1 MEAADRRLRDGRR
14 AHRAHG
20 HRGHAGREL
29 QRRAGRRHP
38 AGRGRA
44 AHTPAGEAA
53 LSRDGS
59 GGRALRAAL
68 PAAGRGRSR
77 DHPGDLRARLPRSPS
92 DETAAAV
99 LRRALGAGDLMER
112 LPVLP
117 LGQLVVYPHVVL
129 PLALTDPKA
138 VQLIDEIIQGEKRL
152 LLGVVRSMG
161 GMEPPEGAVMNTL
174 PHQLYD
180 VGTLGTIVRM
190 LKLGDGSVRVMV
202 QGLEGARL
210 NNIAQGEK
218 WLMADSEPLQENT
231 LEDARTEALK
241 RTTIAQFSRVI
252 DIAPYLGAE
261 LHEAL
266 AGITED
272 GKLADFIAANLDL
285 ALPAKAEL
293 LAIDD
298 VTHRLERLGEF
309 LVQEL
314 QVLEVGTQ
322 IQEKVK
328 SRLDQNQREYVLR
341 EQLQVIRQELGEGE
355 GDDELEELAK
365 RLDEAQLSAEAKKV
379 ADRELKRLRQMS
391 PQSAEYQVART
402 YLDVFATLP
411 WGRVTQDQLD
421 LKAAREILD
430 RDHYDLKTVKERIL
444 EYLAVRTLNPN
455 ARGSILCFVGPPG
468 VGKTSL
474 GQSIAESLGRK
485 FTRVSLGGVR
495 DEAEIKGHRRT
506 YVGAIPGRI
515 IHALQRCETRTP
527 VLMLEVLDPAQNS
540 TFVDHYLEVP
550 FDLSG
555 VMFIATAN
563 STLPIPDPL
572 LDRME
577 QLTLVGYTP
586 SEKLQIAKRYLLPR
600 QLKET
605 GLGKAEE
612 SERAHVGDGA
622 LERLIGEYT
631 REAGVRQLE
640 REIQGVLRKAALEVV
655 EGGAKMVRVSSKNLE
670 KYAGQPKVQSEVAGR
685 APEIGVATGLAWT
698 PVGGDIMFIEAIRMP
713 GKGQITLTGQLG
725 DVMKESAQAAWSLLR
740 ARASALGIPLDAFT
754 QSDVHLHV
762 PAGGVP
768 KDGPSAGITIAA
780 ALASLLCR
788 RPARHDVAMTGEL
801 TLRGRVLPIGGLK
814 EKLTAA
820 ARAGVTSVL
829 VPARNKSDLI
839 DLPEEVRKLL
849 DIKLVE
855 TIDDVLD
862 LALLDA
868 PPADDR
874 RGDRRSGGI
883 RVVTPPSGPPAPPAP
898 PPPGE
903 ARR

>member
-1 MEAADRRLRDGRR
+1 
-14 AHRAHG
+14 
-20 HRGHAGREL
+20 
-29 QRRAGRRHP
+29 
-38 AGRGRA
+38 
-44 AHTPAGEAA
+44 
-53 LSRDGS
+53 
-59 GGRALRAAL
+59 
-68 PAAGRGRSR
+68 
-77 DHPGDLRARLPRSPS
+77 
-92 DETAAAV
+92 
-99 LRRALGAGDLMER
+99 MER

-152 LLGVVRSMG
+152 LLGVVKSMG

-202 QGLEGARL
+202 QGLDRARL
-210 NNIAQGEK
+210 KDVAQGEK
-218 WLMADSEPLQENT
+218 WLMAECEPLQENL

-241 RTTIAQFSRVI
+241 RTVIAQFSRVI

-261 LHEAL
+261 LHEVL
-266 AGITED
+266 AGIAEA

-298 VTHRLERLGEF
+298 VTRRLERLGEF

-328 SRLDQNQREYVLR
+328 TRLDQNQREYVLR

-365 RLDEAQLSAEAKKV
+365 RLEEAQLSAEAKKV
-379 ADRELKRLRQMS
+379 SDRELKRLRQMS

-402 YLDVFATLP
+402 YLDVFAALP
-411 WGRVTQDQLD
+411 WSRVTQDRLD

-430 RDHYDLKTVKERIL
+430 RDHYDLKTIKERIL
-444 EYLAVRTLNPN
+444 EYLAVRTLNP
-455 ARGSILCFVGPPG
+455 AAKGSILCFVGPPG

-474 GQSIAESLGRK
+474 GQSIAEALGRK

-495 DEAEIKGHRRT
+495 DEAEIRGHRRT

-515 IHALQRCETRTP
+515 IHALQRCETRSP
-527 VLMLEVLDPAQNS
+527 VLMLDEVDKMGADVRGDPTAALLEVLDPAQNS

-550 FDLSG
+550 FDLSA

-563 STLPIPDPL
+563 STMPIPDPL

-586 SEKLQIAKRYLLPR
+586 AEKLQIAKRYLMPR

-605 GLGKAEE
+605 GLGKGGGGGGANG
-612 SERAHVGDGA
+612 ERAHVADGA

-655 EGGAKMVRVSSKNLE
+655 EGGAKSVRVTTKNLE

-740 ARASALGIPLDAFT
+740 ARANTLGIPLDAFT

-829 VPARNKSDLI
+829 VPERNKNDLI
-839 DLPEEVRKLL
+839 DLPEEVQKLL

-855 TIDDVLD
+855 TIDDVLE

-868 PPADDR
+868 PAEER
-874 RGDRRSGGI
+874 RGERLSGGI
-883 RVVTPPSGPPAPPAP
+883 RVVTTPPASPTPT
-898 PPPGE
+898 PPPGQ

>member
-1 MEAADRRLRDGRR
+1 
-14 AHRAHG
+14 
-20 HRGHAGREL
+20 
-29 QRRAGRRHP
+29 
-38 AGRGRA
+38 
-44 AHTPAGEAA
+44 
-53 LSRDGS
+53 
-59 GGRALRAAL
+59 
-68 PAAGRGRSR
+68 
-77 DHPGDLRARLPRSPS
+77 
-92 DETAAAV
+92 V
-99 LRRALGAGDLMER
+99 ER

-152 LLGVVRSMG
+152 LLGVVKPVA
-161 GMEPPEGAVMNTL
+161 GMEPPEGAVMATL
-174 PHQLYD
+174 PDQLYD
-180 VGTLGTIVRM
+180 VGTLGAVVRM

-202 QGLEGARL
+202 QGLERARL
-210 NNIAQGEK
+210 QGVAQGERY
-218 WLMADSEPLQENT
+218 LMAAYEPLAENL

-241 RTTIAQFSRVI
+241 RTVIAQFSRVI

-261 LHEAL
+261 LHEVL
-266 AGITED
+266 AGITEA

-293 LAIDD
+293 LAVDD
-298 VTHRLERLGEF
+298 VTRRLERLAEF
-309 LVQEL
+309 LAQEL
-314 QVLEVGTQ
+314 EVLEVGTQ

-328 SRLDQNQREYVLR
+328 TRLDQNQREYVLR
-341 EQLQVIRQELGEGE
+341 EQLQVIRQELGEDT
-355 GDDELEELAK
+355 GDDELDELAR
-365 RLDEAQLSAEAKKV
+365 RLEQAELSPEATKV

-391 PQSAEYQVART
+391 PQSAEYQVSRT

-411 WGRVTQDQLD
+411 WTKVSQDRLD

-444 EYLAVRTLNPN
+444 EYLAVRTLNPD
-455 ARGSILCFVGPPG
+455 AKGSILCFVGPPG

-474 GQSIAESLGRK
+474 GQSIAEALGRK

-495 DEAEIKGHRRT
+495 DEAEVRGHRRT

-515 IHALQRCETRTP
+515 LHALQRCETRNP
-527 VLMLEVLDPAQNS
+527 VLMLDEVDKMGADVRGDPTAALLEVLDPAQNS

-563 STLPIPDPL
+563 SLAPIPDPL

-577 QLTLVGYTP
+577 VLTLIGYTP
-586 SEKLQIAKRYLLPR
+586 AEKLQIARRYLLPR

-605 GLGKAEE
+605 GLG
-612 SERAHVGDGA
+612 ERASVADGA
-622 LERLIGEYT
+622 LERLIAEFT

-655 EGGAKMVRVSSKNLE
+655 EGKTTGVKISAKNLE
-670 KYAGQPKVQSEVAGR
+670 KYAGQPRVQSEVAGR
-685 APEIGVATGLAWT
+685 APEVGVATGLAWT
-698 PVGGDIMFIEAIRMP
+698 PVGGDIMFIEAIRMA

-740 ARASALGIPLDAFT
+740 ARAGALGIPLESFT
-754 QSDVHLHV
+754 QTDVHLHV
-762 PAGGVP
+762 PAGAVP
-768 KDGPSAGITIAA
+768 KDGPSAGITIAT
-780 ALASLLCR
+780 ALASLLCN
-788 RPARHDVAMTGEL
+788 RPSRHDLAMTGEL

-820 ARAGVTSVL
+820 ARAGVTTVL
-829 VPARNKSDLI
+829 VPARNKSDLV
-839 DLPEEVRKLL
+839 DLPDEVLRLL
-849 DIKLVE
+849 DIKQVE
-855 TIDDVLD
+855 TIDEVLE
-862 LALLDA
+862 LALLA
-868 PPADDR
+868 PDERTRP
-874 RGDRRSGGI
+874 SGGV
-883 RVVTPPSGPPAPPAP
+883 RVVAERTPPG
-898 PPPGE
+898 
-903 ARR
+903 ARP

>member
-1 MEAADRRLRDGRR
+1 
-14 AHRAHG
+14 
-20 HRGHAGREL
+20 
-29 QRRAGRRHP
+29 
-38 AGRGRA
+38 
-44 AHTPAGEAA
+44 
-53 LSRDGS
+53 
-59 GGRALRAAL
+59 
-68 PAAGRGRSR
+68 
-77 DHPGDLRARLPRSPS
+77 
-92 DETAAAV
+92 
-99 LRRALGAGDLMER
+99 
-112 LPVLP
+112 
-117 LGQLVVYPHVVL
+117 
-129 PLALTDPKA
+129 
-138 VQLIDEIIQGEKRL
+138 
-152 LLGVVRSMG
+152 
-161 GMEPPEGAVMNTL
+161 MNTL

-202 QGLEGARL
+202 QGLERARL
-210 NNIAQGEK
+210 TEISQGEK
-218 WLMADSEPLQENT
+218 WLMANCEPLQENL

-241 RTTIAQFSRVI
+241 RTVIAQFSRVI
-252 DIAPYLGAE
+252 DIAPYLGNE
-261 LHEAL
+261 LHEVL
-266 AGITED
+266 AGISEA

-328 SRLDQNQREYVLR
+328 NRLDQNQREYVLR

-355 GDDELEELAK
+355 GDDELEELSK
-365 RLDEAQLSAEAKKV
+365 RLDEAELSAEAKKV
-379 ADRELKRLRQMS
+379 AERELKRLRQMS

-402 YLDVFATLP
+402 YLDVFAALP
-411 WGRVTQDQLD
+411 WAKVTADRLD
-421 LKAAREILD
+421 LKTAREILD
-430 RDHYDLKTVKERIL
+430 RDHYDLKTIKERIL
-444 EYLAVRTLNPN
+444 EYLAVRTLNPD

-474 GQSIAESLGRK
+474 GQSIAEALGRK

-495 DEAEIKGHRRT
+495 DEAEVRGHRRT

-515 IHALQRCETRTP
+515 IHALQRCESRTP
-527 VLMLEVLDPAQNS
+527 VLMLDEVDKMGADVRGDPTSALLEVLDPAQNS

-563 STLPIPDPL
+563 STMPIPDPL

-605 GLGKAEE
+605 GLGKADATD
-612 SERAHVGDGA
+612 RAHIADGA
-622 LERLIGEYT
+622 LDRLIAEYT

-655 EGGAKMVRVSSKNLE
+655 EGKSTTVKIGTKNLE

-740 ARASALGIPLDAFT
+740 ARAGALGIPLDAFT

-788 RPARHDVAMTGEL
+788 RPSRHDVAMTGEL

-829 VPARNKSDLI
+829 VPERNKNDLI
-839 DLPEEVRKLL
+839 DLPDEVRKLL
-849 DIKLVE
+849 DIRLVE
-855 TIDDVLD
+855 TIDDVLA
-862 LALLDA
+862 LALLDVPVA
-868 PPADDR
+868 EER
-874 RGDRRSGGI
+874 SERRSGGI
-883 RVVTPPSGPPAPPAP
+883 RVVGQLPPAPASS
-898 PPPGE
+898 PPPGPPSSPPG
-903 ARR
+903 AVRR

>member
-1 MEAADRRLRDGRR
+1 
-14 AHRAHG
+14 
-20 HRGHAGREL
+20 
-29 QRRAGRRHP
+29 
-38 AGRGRA
+38 
-44 AHTPAGEAA
+44 
-53 LSRDGS
+53 
-59 GGRALRAAL
+59 
-68 PAAGRGRSR
+68 
-77 DHPGDLRARLPRSPS
+77 
-92 DETAAAV
+92 
-99 LRRALGAGDLMER
+99 MER

-202 QGLEGARL
+202 QGLERARL
-210 NNIAQGEK
+210 KDIAQGEK
-218 WLMADSEPLQENT
+218 WLMAEPEPLQENL
-231 LEDARTEALK
+231 LEDSRTEALK
-241 RTTIAQFSRVI
+241 RTVIAQFSRVI

-261 LHEAL
+261 LHEVL
-266 AGITED
+266 AGISEA

-309 LVQEL
+309 MMQEL

-328 SRLDQNQREYVLR
+328 TRLDQNQREYVLR

-355 GDDELEELAK
+355 GDDELEELGK
-365 RLDEAQLSAEAKKV
+365 RLEEAQLSPEAKKV
-379 ADRELKRLRQMS
+379 AERELKRLRQMS

-402 YLDVFATLP
+402 YLDVFAALP
-411 WGRVTQDQLD
+411 WSRVTQDRLD

-444 EYLAVRTLNPN
+444 EYLAVRTLNPD
-455 ARGSILCFVGPPG
+455 AKGSILCFVGPPG

-474 GQSIAESLGRK
+474 GQSIAEALGRK

-495 DEAEIKGHRRT
+495 DEAEVRGHRRT

-527 VLMLEVLDPAQNS
+527 VLMLDEVDKMGADVRGDPTAALLEVLDPAQNS

-563 STLPIPDPL
+563 STMPIPDPL

-586 SEKLQIAKRYLLPR
+586 HEKLQIARRYLLPR

-605 GLGKAEE
+605 GLGAGEKEKP
-612 SERAHVGDGA
+612 ERAHLADGA

-655 EGGAKMVRVSSKNLE
+655 EGKSTAVKITVKNLE

-740 ARASALGIPLDAFT
+740 ARASALGIPPDAFT

-768 KDGPSAGITIAA
+768 KDGPSAGITIAT

-788 RPARHDVAMTGEL
+788 RPARHDIAMTGEL

-829 VPARNKSDLI
+829 VPERNKNDLI

-855 TIDDVLD
+855 TIDDVLA
-862 LALLDA
+862 LALLD
-868 PPADDR
+868 PPAE
-874 RGDRRSGGI
+874 RRSGGI
-883 RVVTPPSGPPAPPAP
+883 RVVTTTAPPAPPAP

-903 ARR
+903 VRR

>member
-1 MEAADRRLRDGRR
+1 
-14 AHRAHG
+14 
-20 HRGHAGREL
+20 
-29 QRRAGRRHP
+29 
-38 AGRGRA
+38 
-44 AHTPAGEAA
+44 
-53 LSRDGS
+53 
-59 GGRALRAAL
+59 
-68 PAAGRGRSR
+68 
-77 DHPGDLRARLPRSPS
+77 
-92 DETAAAV
+92 
-99 LRRALGAGDLMER
+99 MER

-138 VQLIDEIIQGEKRL
+138 VQLIDEVIQGEKRV
-152 LLGVVRSMG
+152 LLGVVKSVG
-161 GMEPPEGAVMNTL
+161 GMEPLEGAVMNTL

-202 QGLEGARL
+202 QGLGRARL
-210 NNIAQGEK
+210 TEVAQGEK
-218 WLMADSEPLQENT
+218 WLMADCEPLIENL
-231 LEDARTEALK
+231 LEDSRTEALK
-241 RTTIAQFSRVI
+241 RTVIAQFSRVI

-261 LHEAL
+261 LHEVL
-266 AGITED
+266 AGITEA

-298 VTHRLERLGEF
+298 VTRRLERLSEF
-309 LVQEL
+309 MVQEL

-328 SRLDQNQREYVLR
+328 NRLDQNQREYVLR

-355 GDDELEELAK
+355 GDDELDELAK
-365 RLDEAQLSAEAKKV
+365 RLEEAQLPAEARKV
-379 ADRELKRLRQMS
+379 AERELKRLRQMS

-411 WGRVTQDQLD
+411 WSRVTQDRLD

-430 RDHYDLKTVKERIL
+430 RDHYDLKTIKERIL
-444 EYLAVRTLNPN
+444 EYLAVRTLNPE
-455 ARGSILCFVGPPG
+455 AKGSILCFVGPPG

-474 GQSIAESLGRK
+474 GQSIAEALGRK

-495 DEAEIKGHRRT
+495 DEAEIRGHRRT

-515 IHALQRCETRTP
+515 IHALQRCENRSP
-527 VLMLEVLDPAQNS
+527 VLMLDEVDKMGADVRGDPTAALLEVLDPAQNS

-550 FDLSG
+550 FDLSS

-563 STLPIPDPL
+563 SIVPIPDPL

-605 GLGKAEE
+605 GLGGKE
-612 SERAHVGDGA
+612 ERAHLADAA

-655 EGGAKMVRVSSKNLE
+655 EGKSTTVKISVKNLE
-670 KYAGQPKVQSEVAGR
+670 KYAGLPKVQSEVVGR
-685 APEIGVATGLAWT
+685 APELGVAIGLAWT

-740 ARASALGIPLDAFT
+740 ARAATLGIPLDFFT

-762 PAGGVP
+762 PAGAVP

-780 ALASLLCR
+780 ALASLLTR

-820 ARAGVTSVL
+820 ARAGVKSVL
-829 VPARNKSDLI
+829 VPERNKNDLI

-855 TIDDVLD
+855 TIDDVLA

-868 PPADDR
+868 PMDERPE
-874 RGDRRSGGI
+874 RRSGGI
-883 RVVTPPSGPPAPPAP
+883 RVVSPPSGPPTPPAP
-898 PPPGE
+898 GE
-903 ARR
+903 VRR

>member
-1 MEAADRRLRDGRR
+1 VD
-14 AHRAHG
+14 
-20 HRGHAGREL
+20 
-29 QRRAGRRHP
+29 
-38 AGRGRA
+38 
-44 AHTPAGEAA
+44 
-53 LSRDGS
+53 
-59 GGRALRAAL
+59 
-68 PAAGRGRSR
+68 
-77 DHPGDLRARLPRSPS
+77 
-92 DETAAAV
+92 
-99 LRRALGAGDLMER
+99 R

-152 LLGVVRSMG
+152 LLGIVRASG
-161 GMEPPEGAVMNTL
+161 GVEPPEGAVMVTL
-174 PHQLYD
+174 PGQLYE
-180 VGTLGTIVRM
+180 VGTLGSVVRM

-202 QGLEGARL
+202 QGLERARL
-210 NNIAQGEK
+210 VDVQQGERY
-218 WLMADSEPLQENT
+218 LTAAYEPLSENL

-241 RTTIAQFSRVI
+241 RTVIAQFSRVI

-261 LHEAL
+261 LHEVL
-266 AGITED
+266 QGLTEA
-272 GKLADFIAANLDL
+272 GKLADFIAANLDIS
-285 ALPAKAEL
+285 LPAKAEL

-298 VTHRLERLGEF
+298 VTRRLERLADF
-309 LVQEL
+309 LAQEL
-314 QVLEVGTQ
+314 EVLEVGTQ

-328 SRLDQNQREYVLR
+328 TRLEQNQREYVLR
-341 EQLQVIRQELGEGE
+341 EQLSVIRQELGEEAGE
-355 GDDELEELAK
+355 DEIDELARRLEDAK
-365 RLDEAQLSAEAKKV
+365 LSPEAAKV

-411 WGRVTQDQLD
+411 WRNVTQDRLE
-421 LKAAREILD
+421 LKTAREILD

-444 EYLAVRTLNPN
+444 EYLAVRTLNPD
-455 ARGSILCFVGPPG
+455 AKGSILCFVGPPG

-474 GQSIAESLGRK
+474 GQSIAEALGRK

-495 DEAEIKGHRRT
+495 DEAEVRGHRRT

-515 IHALQRCETRTP
+515 LHSLQRCESRNP
-527 VLMLEVLDPAQNS
+527 VLMLDEVDKMGADVRGDPTAALLEVLDPAQNS

-563 STLPIPDPL
+563 SLAPIPDPL

-577 QLTLVGYTP
+577 VLTLVGYTP
-586 SEKLQIAKRYLLPR
+586 SEKLQIARRYLLPR

-605 GLGKAEE
+605 GLGGD
-612 SERAHVGDGA
+612 RATVADGA
-622 LERLIGEYT
+622 LERLIAEFT

-655 EGGAKMVRVSSKNLE
+655 ERKTQGVKVTAKNLE
-670 KYAGQPKVQSEVAGR
+670 KFAGQPKVQSEVAGR

-713 GKGQITLTGQLG
+713 GRGQITLTGQLG

-740 ARASALGIPLDAFT
+740 ARAGVLGIPIEAFT
-754 QSDVHLHV
+754 QTDVHLHV
-762 PAGGVP
+762 PAGAVP
-768 KDGPSAGITIAA
+768 KDGPSAGITIAS
-780 ALASLLCR
+780 ALASLLCG
-788 RPARHDVAMTGEL
+788 RPSRHDLAMTGEL

-820 ARAGVTSVL
+820 ARAGVKTVL
-829 VPARNKSDLI
+829 VPARNKSDLV
-839 DLPEEVRKLL
+839 DLPEEVQTLL
-849 DIKLVE
+849 EIKQVD
-855 TIDDVLD
+855 TIDEVLE
-862 LALLDA
+862 LALLEPDERARLSGGVRVTTPRPAA
-868 PPADDR
+868 PP
-874 RGDRRSGGI
+874 G
-883 RVVTPPSGPPAPPAP
+883 
-898 PPPGE
+898 
-903 ARR
+903 ARP